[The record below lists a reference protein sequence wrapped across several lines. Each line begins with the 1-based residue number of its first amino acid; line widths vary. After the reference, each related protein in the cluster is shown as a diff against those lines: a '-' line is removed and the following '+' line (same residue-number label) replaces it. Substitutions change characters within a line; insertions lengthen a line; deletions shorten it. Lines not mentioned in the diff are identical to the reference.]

1 VLTSF
6 VHEALARGTRP
17 ENNRR
22 VARFLDALGETV
34 AATGRRVAFVA
45 GADLA
50 HVGPRF
56 GDAEP
61 VSTREAARLAEAD
74 RAMLETV
81 TAGDANA
88 FFDDAVRDGDARRVC
103 GLSPIWTLLRA
114 TGGAPGMVRRYA
126 QTADPECVVTF
137 ASVVF

>member
-1 VLTSF
+1 DD
-6 VHEALARGTRP
+6 
-17 ENNRR
+17 RR

-34 AATGRRVAFVA
+34 VASGRRVAFVA

-61 VSTREAARLAEAD
+61 VSPEEAARLAGAD

-81 TAGDANA
+81 TAGDADA
-88 FFDDAVRDGDARRVC
+88 FFADVARDGDARRVC
-103 GLSPIWTLLRA
+103 GLSPSGRCCARRVGRRA
-114 TGGAPGMVRRYA
+114 CCGAMRRRR
-126 QTADPECVVTF
+126 T
-137 ASVVF
+137 